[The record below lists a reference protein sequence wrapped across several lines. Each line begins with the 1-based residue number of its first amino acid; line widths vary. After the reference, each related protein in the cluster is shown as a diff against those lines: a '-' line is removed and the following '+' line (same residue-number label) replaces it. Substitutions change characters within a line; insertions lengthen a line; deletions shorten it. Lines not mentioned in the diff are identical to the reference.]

1 MDQNQNPYTQPD
13 FNQTNQPPQADFQ
26 NQQTGYQQAQY
37 QQPYQQPQQPY
48 QQPQQP
54 YQQTG
59 YQQSPYQQTNYQ
71 QPYQQN
77 NFQQQM
83 PADSFDG
90 YDQSYQAPVYTGQW
104 RPVSVKKRINPLAII
119 IPAAVLVIAAV
130 VILIIVL
137 LNKPNYKKAEQNFF
151 DSTFG
156 TALSSADNAASKI
169 KNQAEALKIEFGS
182 PSGSLDIPS
191 FSAKIDTAPNG
202 DNTYTEISLSMDDMD
217 LDIQGWIDSAAE
229 TVHIYFPEISDIYVK
244 YDLGK
249 MMSQAAEQSIS
260 SDIDYDKYYDAM
272 ERICGKVADKYF
284 ELVGDPEIEK
294 NQSFTLEGQTYNAD
308 KCVIKLDSKQLIQ
321 LIKVLFEA
329 FTEDDELIELIA
341 DASDGEYSA
350 SEIKSELNQLLYNLD
365 DSFGALDENDFSL
378 EMTVYMKKNNII
390 GREIKVKVSGL
401 SAVSLSF
408 YDIPTNEGRVI
419 AFKTGSD
426 LLSLMNSMSSTYGD
440 DVAMLPMISANYG
453 YGYGS
458 YANALAFLD
467 MTFIL
472 EDKSKGDVHS
482 GKATFKMGS
491 VFSAEL
497 KYNDL
502 ALTEELCQ
510 GTATLTVS
518 DMPAF
523 GVDLE
528 LSKHGDDKVIE
539 LDITNVCTVTVTEGP
554 SDLKY
559 KELPNIPSN
568 KLAEIDPE
576 SSMYDDEAFQQ
587 LSEDL
592 SYAFG
597 GYGGY
602 GRYDW

>member
-26 NQQTGYQQAQY
+26 NQQTGYQQPY
-37 QQPYQQPQQPY
+37 QQTEYQQAQPYQQPQQPY
-48 QQPQQP
+48 QQF
-54 YQQTG
+54 
-59 YQQSPYQQTNYQ
+59 
-71 QPYQQN
+71 YQQN

-83 PADSFDG
+83 PADSFGG

-104 RPVSVKKRINPLAII
+104 RPVNVKKRINPLAII

-137 LNKPNYKKAEQNFF
+137 SNKPNYRKAEQNFF
-151 DSTFG
+151 NNTFG

-169 KNQAEALKIEFGS
+169 KNQAESLKIEFES
-182 PSGSLDIPS
+182 PSGSLDIPN
-191 FSAKIDTAPNG
+191 FSAKIDTAPKG
-202 DNTYTEISLSMDDMD
+202 DNTYTEISFSMDDMD

-229 TVHIYFPEISDIYVK
+229 TVHIYFPEISDIYAK

-249 MMSQAAEQSIS
+249 MMSQISEQSIS
-260 SDIDYDKYYDAM
+260 SNIDYDKYYDSM

-284 ELVGDPEIEK
+284 ELVGDPEIDK
-294 NQSFTLEGQTYNAD
+294 NQSFNLEGQIYNAD

-321 LIKVLFEA
+321 LIEVLFEA
-329 FTEDDELIELIA
+329 ITEDDELIGLIA

-350 SEIKSELNQLLYNLD
+350 SEIRSELNQLLDNLD
-365 DSFGALDENDFSL
+365 DSLDALDENDFSL

-390 GREIKVKVSGL
+390 GREIKIKVSGL
-401 SAVSLSF
+401 SAVNLSF
-408 YDIPTNEGRVI
+408 YDIPTNEGRVV

-426 LLSLMNSMSSTYGD
+426 LLSLIGSMSSTYGD
-440 DVAMLPMISANYG
+440 DTAMLPMMSVSN
-453 YGYGS
+453 GS
-458 YANALAFLD
+458 NVNALAFLD

-482 GKATFKMGS
+482 GKATFEMGS

-502 ALTEELCQ
+502 ALTEVLCQ

-539 LDITNVCTVTVTEGP
+539 LDITNVCTVTVTEGS

-597 GYGGY
+597 GYNY
-602 GRYDW
+602 